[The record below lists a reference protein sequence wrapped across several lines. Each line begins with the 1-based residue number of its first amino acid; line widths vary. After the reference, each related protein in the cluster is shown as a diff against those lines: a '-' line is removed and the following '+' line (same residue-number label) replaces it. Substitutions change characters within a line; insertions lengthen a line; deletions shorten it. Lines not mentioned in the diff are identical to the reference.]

1 MVLNSSEGIK
11 VAVVFRELA
20 PYILAC
26 FRETA
31 RLTGHTLRVFCLPV
45 NAEAPFDFGEQP
57 GLEIINRSGWN
68 SKQLYEAI
76 AAGKPDLVFVADW
89 TNPAVL
95 LAAFRLRRRCT
106 VITGF
111 DNHWKGGWKQ
121 RLFSF
126 GASIVFPRIFR
137 GVFIPGEP
145 QREMAHRMGF
155 RDKDIRTGAY
165 SADTAL
171 FDGYYERTFSRRMA
185 QFPHRL
191 LCVARYIPA
200 KGLDILWEAFIQA
213 KQATGSDWELWCAGT
228 GEGWEQRREHPAI
241 RHLGFLQPQQLE
253 SVIAETGV
261 FVLPSLFEPWGVV
274 VHEYARAGFPLV
286 LSRDVGAASQ
296 FLAEGRNGF
305 AVPAGD
311 VHALRDALIKVM
323 QCDENDLK
331 IMAETSRAKG
341 LELSPEHWAAQMRS
355 FCAKKSSE

>member
-1 MVLNSSEGIK
+1 MVLNSSESIK

-31 RLTGHTLRVFCLPV
+31 RLSGHTLRVFCLPV
-45 NAEAPFDFGEQP
+45 NAEAPFDFGQQP
-57 GLEIINRSGWN
+57 GLEIINRSGW
-68 SKQLYEAI
+68 SSGQLYNAI
-76 AAGKPDLVFVADW
+76 AEGKPDLVFVADW

-95 LAAFRLRRRCT
+95 LAAFRLRRQCT

-121 RLFSF
+121 QVFSI
-126 GASIVFPRIFR
+126 GASMVFPRIFK

-155 RDKDIRTGAY
+155 RDAHIRTGAY

-171 FDGYYERTFSRRMA
+171 FDAYYERSFQQRMEH
-185 QFPHRL
+185 FPHRF

-200 KGLDILWEAFIQA
+200 KGLDILWEAFIRA
-213 KQATGSDWELWCAGT
+213 REATGSDWELWCAGT
-228 GEGWEQRREHPAI
+228 GDGWEQRREHPAI
-241 RHLGFLQPQQLE
+241 RHLGFLQPGQLE
-253 SVIAETGV
+253 EVIAQTGV

-286 LSRDVGAASQ
+286 LSREVGAASR
-296 FLAEGRNGF
+296 FLEDGSNGYS
-305 AVPAGD
+305 VPAGD
-311 VHALRDALIKVM
+311 VDALEAALIKVM
-323 QCDENDLK
+323 KSDEKRLK
-331 IMAETSRAKG
+331 DMAEMSRAKG
-341 LELSPEHWAAQMRS
+341 LELSPEHWAAQILS
-355 FCAKKSSE
+355 FCAKKTAE